1 MMMEGEVRECHAVVT
16 SILTCIILLVI
27 FFLLKSKVILI
38 VPVNTLISPVC
49 TKEQW
54 YPSSMVDFN
63 PLNAKLNPICRLLAL
78 LGAHLI
84 FHVSGLRVKL
94 GSKVQ
99 SLM

>member
-1 MMMEGEVRECHAVVT
+1 MLCN
-16 SILTCIILLVI
+16 SNCSFLTCLILLVV
-27 FFLLKSKVILI
+27 FFLLKTKVILI

-54 YPSSMVDFN
+54 YPSSMVNF
-63 PLNAKLNPICRLLAL
+63 
-78 LGAHLI
+78 
-84 FHVSGLRVKL
+84 KL